1 MAEMVSVKTDL
12 DEAMHL
18 LKELD
23 GSQVK
28 MRRRILS
35 GIGTAVKNQVKKNYK
50 SLLNKNS
57 GSLYKSLNSKVIKSG
72 KAVIVSP
79 SAEKNKVRYGYVL
92 AKGSVIKPKNKDFLT
107 FRIGDKWIRKHQVTI
122 PERNWVESP
131 AKQYL
136 SSISYRQKIDS
147 LVDKEIQRAE
157 KAAQKK

>member
-12 DEAMHL
+12 DEAMSL

-23 GSQVK
+23 GNQVK

-50 SLLNKNS
+50 SLLNKNT

-79 SAEKNKVRYGYVL
+79 SAENNKVRYGYVL
-92 AKGSVIKPKNKDFLT
+92 AKGSVIKAKNGDLLT
-107 FRIGDKWIRKHQVTI
+107 FKIGDKWIRKHQVTI
-122 PERNWVESP
+122 PERNWVEQP
-131 AKQYL
+131 TKQYL
-136 SSISYRQKIDS
+136 NSISYRQKIDS
-147 LVDKEIQRAE
+147 LVDKEIKRAE